1 MYSTSYLLFQSITA
15 VALGDALGV
24 PFQCEKRQDLLENP
38 IHAMIG
44 HKENDVPA
52 GTWSDD
58 TSLTLASLVS
68 LTQGYNLYDLMM
80 RYSQWYHFGDYTPF
94 GMTFGVGKTTGDAI
108 RRFDSGIKPELC
120 GGDSEMDNGNGALM
134 RMMPLAFYI
143 LTSSN
148 GYQYNDDIARSV
160 HEYTSTTHR
169 HPRSLIASG
178 ILTNVIIRLV
188 YNPNKYAMLRA
199 VKECL
204 DYYRTKEEFAEDA
217 DLFSQLEDPHFLR
230 QPSNLIESS
239 PYVIDTL
246 NSVFWCLM
254 NSEQYSVAVTRAV
267 NLGNDADTIGSITS
281 MLASLL
287 FAPVTFPREWLNE
300 LKGRNQIKVAV
311 SSALLSKYF

>member
-1 MYSTSYLLFQSITA
+1 MYSTSYLLFQCVTA

-24 PFQCEKRQDLLENP
+24 PYQCHKRQDLLENP
-38 IHAMIG
+38 INTMVG

-58 TSLTLASLVS
+58 TSLTIASLVS
-68 LTQGYNLYDLMM
+68 LTQGYNLHDLMM

-94 GMTFGVGKTTGDAI
+94 GMTFGVGKTTGEAI
-108 RRFDSGIKPELC
+108 RRFDAGIQPELC
-120 GGDSEMDNGNGALM
+120 GGTSEMDNGNGALM

-143 LTSSN
+143 LTSSK
-148 GYQYNDDIARSV
+148 GYRFNDQVVKLIHD
-160 HEYTSTTHR
+160 YTATTHR

-199 VKECL
+199 VKESL
-204 DYYRTKEEFAEDA
+204 DYYRQQAAFADEVDH
-217 DLFSQLEDPHFLR
+217 FYQLEDPHFLR
-230 QPSNLIESS
+230 QPSNHIKSS
-239 PYVIDTL
+239 PYVVDTL

-254 NSEQYSVAVTRAV
+254 NSEQYYVAVTRAV

-287 FAPVTFPREWLNE
+287 FAPVNFPQDWLNQ

-311 SSALLSKYF
+311 SSALLSDYF